1 MPSYFVHG
9 GRFNLGKLVIAA
21 GLASMLLTSGGAQER
36 ASSRVLQGNAIDLA
50 TARAI
55 KPPSA
60 NVLHSLEA
68 RLSAA
73 PAVEIAPGPATTS
86 PSPAAVA
93 EVLPALESG
102 KLYHV
107 DLIAAD
113 ETIIAK
119 QLASQPAIQV
129 QGNALVTLPGAFRQL
144 AADGS
149 ELQLKPFVIPQRLAF
164 SSASGMFEGLIK
176 VGVHEIGSPATRKI
190 LSAPISFEVLGS
202 NAEPEE
208 LLVKHSGFPL
218 GKIKV
223 SASQVA
229 DRLTVMVASPF
240 NPGGMPVDLELAP
253 AFSLSITKA
262 FDGLGLEAATIK
274 VAATGLANAKGRIVQ
289 LTADGPARLTKEEL
303 QLDENGRASTT
314 LRSVGVGPTTITAEL
329 TGFPPAR
336 AGTTASLPVMTIG
349 AIILGGI
356 AGGLIRLL
364 QGLKRGNERR
374 FWLDLL
380 VAILVGIVVFLL
392 YALGVNLIPFRFA
405 VEIGA
410 AFVFVV
416 SALGAFYGPRLLEPK
431 RPTAD

>member
-1 MPSYFVHG
+1 MPSSFVRD
-9 GRFNLGKLVIAA
+9 GRFKLGKLIITA
-21 GLASMLLTSGGAQER
+21 GLASLLLTGGSAQER
-36 ASSRVLQGNAIDLA
+36 ASSRVLQSNAIDLG
-50 TARAI
+50 TAKAI

-60 NVLHSLEA
+60 SALQGLEA
-68 RLSAA
+68 RLSVA
-73 PAVEIAPGPATTS
+73 PAVEIVPGPATTS
-86 PSPAAVA
+86 PPPTSMA
-93 EVLPALESG
+93 EVLPALKRG

-113 ETIIAK
+113 EKIIAK

-129 QGNALVTLPGAFRQL
+129 QGSSLVTLPGAFRQL

-176 VGVHEIGSPATRKI
+176 VGVHEIGGPATPKT

-240 NPGGMPVDLELAP
+240 NPEGMPVELELAP
-253 AFSLSITKA
+253 AFSLSVTKA
-262 FDGLGLEAATIK
+262 FDGLGLEAATVT
-274 VAATGLANAKGRIVQ
+274 VAATGLTKPKGRIVQ

-314 LRSVGVGPTTITAEL
+314 LRSVGVGSTTITAQL

-336 AGTTASLPVMTIG
+336 AGTMASPPLTTLG
-349 AIILGGI
+349 ATVFGAL
-356 AGGLIRLL
+356 AGGLIRLMQRL
-364 QGLKRGNERR
+364 RRGSERR
-374 FWLDLL
+374 FLIDLS
-380 VAILVGIVVFLL
+380 VAVLVGVLVFLL
-392 YALGVNLIPFRFA
+392 YALGVNLLPFRFS

-416 SALGAFYGPRLLEPK
+416 SALGAFYGPRLLEPSN
-431 RPTAD
+431 PSST